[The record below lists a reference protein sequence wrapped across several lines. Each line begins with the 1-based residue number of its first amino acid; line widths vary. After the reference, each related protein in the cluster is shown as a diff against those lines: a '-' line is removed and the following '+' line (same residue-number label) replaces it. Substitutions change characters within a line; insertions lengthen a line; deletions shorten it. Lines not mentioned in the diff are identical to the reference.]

1 MRNEKDQE
9 ELKRYFSQSQG
20 QNPQNSR
27 RSQEETQWFSQ
38 QEEEENMKIAPSFSD
53 SGEEDDDFLKEPP
66 RKKKHRQSK
75 LSRFAE
81 SFLLICIFVGVAVFL
96 AYFALVSASD
106 LLGLGQQDKQIEV
119 TLTPE
124 EAASLDKTAEVLK
137 ENGVISQKVVFKLYA
152 KLKNKEGS
160 FLAKT
165 FVLNNKWGYDQI
177 MDHLAYDKAESDIV
191 TITFREGMTERQIGE
206 LLEENKVCT
215 AEKFY
220 AALENGDYSSYD
232 FAGLVPDDDLR
243 FRRYEGYIFPDT
255 YEFYTSMKPEE
266 VVKKFFHNFDQK
278 VDADVMKQIRNLS
291 NGLGELDNL
300 ITLASIIQKEATDM
314 ENMKMVSSVFHN
326 RLKNSAEYPY
336 LQSDATGN
344 YIRDDIRKFMTED
357 NQEMYDAYD
366 TTKVVGLPIAPICNP
381 GMDAIQAAIHPADT
395 NYYYF
400 VSDDAGNYY
409 FASTLSEHEANIRKA
424 SQVNQQV
431 KDKKAVEE
439 TGN

>member
-1 MRNEKDQE
+1 
-9 ELKRYFSQSQG
+9 
-20 QNPQNSR
+20 
-27 RSQEETQWFSQ
+27 
-38 QEEEENMKIAPSFSD
+38 MKIAPSFSD
-53 SGEEDDDFLKEPP
+53 DGTEEEDFLQEQP

-215 AEKFY
+215 AE
-220 AALENGDYSSYD
+220 N
-232 FAGLVPDDDLR
+232 
-243 FRRYEGYIFPDT
+243 
-255 YEFYTSMKPEE
+255 SMP
-266 VVKKFFHNFDQK
+266 
-278 VDADVMKQIRNLS
+278 
-291 NGLGELDNL
+291 
-300 ITLASIIQKEATDM
+300 
-314 ENMKMVSSVFHN
+314 
-326 RLKNSAEYPY
+326 RLKTAIT
-336 LQSDATGN
+336 AVM
-344 YIRDDIRKFMTED
+344 I
-357 NQEMYDAYD
+357 
-366 TTKVVGLPIAPICNP
+366 LP
-381 GMDAIQAAIHPADT
+381 G
-395 NYYYF
+395 
-400 VSDDAGNYY
+400 
-409 FASTLSEHEANIRKA
+409 
-424 SQVNQQV
+424 
-431 KDKKAVEE
+431 
-439 TGN
+439 

>member
-1 MRNEKDQE
+1 MRNERDQE

-38 QEEEENMKIAPSFSD
+38 QEEEEDIKIAPSFSD
-53 SGEEDDDFLKEPP
+53 SGEEDDFLNEPP

-336 LQSDATGN
+336 LQSDATSN

>member
-1 MRNEKDQE
+1 MRNERDQE

-38 QEEEENMKIAPSFSD
+38 QEEEEDMKIAPSFSD
-53 SGEEDDDFLKEPP
+53 SGEEDDFLNEPP

-137 ENGVISQKVVFKLYA
+137 ENGVISQKTVFKLYA

-336 LQSDATGN
+336 LQSDATSN

>member
-38 QEEEENMKIAPSFSD
+38 QEEEEDMKIAPSFSD
-53 SGEEDDDFLKEPP
+53 DGTEEEDFLQEQP

-336 LQSDATGN
+336 LQSDATSN

>member
-1 MRNEKDQE
+1 MRNERDQE

-38 QEEEENMKIAPSFSD
+38 QEEEEDIKIAPSFSD

-336 LQSDATGN
+336 LQSDATSN

>member
-9 ELKRYFSQSQG
+9 ELNRYFSRPQG

-27 RSQEETQWFSQ
+27 RRQEETQWFSQ
-38 QEEEENMKIAPSFSD
+38 QEDDEDMKVVPSSPKGAF
-53 SGEEDDDFLKEPP
+53 GEDDFLNEPP
-66 RKKKHRQSK
+66 RKKKRRQSK

-81 SFLLICIFVGVAVFL
+81 SFLLICIFVGVAIFM

-124 EAASLDKTAEVLK
+124 EAASLDKTADVLK
-137 ENGVISQKVVFKLYA
+137 ENGVISQKIVFKLYA
-152 KLKNKEGS
+152 KLKDKEGS
-160 FLAKT
+160 FLSKT

-191 TITFREGMTERQIGE
+191 SVTFREGMTQRQIGE
-206 LLEENKVCT
+206 LLEENKVCE
-215 AEKFY
+215 ADEFY
-220 AALENGDYSSYD
+220 EALEKGDYGNYD
-232 FAGLVPDDDLR
+232 FSGLVPDEELR

-255 YEFYTSMKPEE
+255 YEFYTNMKPEE
-266 VVKKFFHNFDQK
+266 VVKKFFYNFDQK
-278 VDADVMKQIRNLS
+278 VDTEVIQQIRNLS

-300 ITLASIIQKEATDM
+300 ITLASIIQKEATDL

-326 RLKNSAEYPY
+326 RLNNSSEYPY

-344 YIRDDIRKFMTED
+344 YIRDDIRSFMTED

-381 GMDAIQAAIHPADT
+381 GMDAIEAAIHPADT

-400 VSDDAGNYY
+400 VSDDAGTYY

-424 SQVNQQV
+424 KQVNQQL

>member
-1 MRNEKDQE
+1 MRNERDQE

-38 QEEEENMKIAPSFSD
+38 QEEEEDIKIAPSFSD
-53 SGEEDDDFLKEPP
+53 SGEEDDFLKEPP

-278 VDADVMKQIRNLS
+278 VDADVMKQIRNLP

-336 LQSDATGN
+336 LQSDATSN